1 MIEFVPFCTAI
12 VDIGPNL
19 AIGTGPAG
27 DRSIGEIR
35 AVTVEGERLRGT
47 LAGSAAADWITRTGA
62 IGVIDVR
69 MAIRTDDGALI
80 FVAANALLAVLC
92 YLLVVG
98 EIRRVVLR
106 VD

>member
-1 MIEFVPFCTAI
+1 MIGYI
-12 VDIGPNL
+12 VG
-19 AIGTGPAG
+19 GTG
-27 DRSIGEIR
+27 SF
-35 AVTVEGERLRGT
+35 
-47 LAGSAAADWITRTGA
+47 
-62 IGVIDVR
+62 
-69 MAIRTDDGALI
+69 DGALI